1 MGTVPIETE
10 VLSAARRLIDHGV
23 AVHWLHRRA
32 KNPVGAD
39 WQNAPAHTFDSL
51 AAAYQRGYN
60 LGIRPGEVSKTPFGY
75 LHLFD
80 MDIRDPEL
88 VAEAWDC
95 LLAKWPE
102 AREAPFVISGSGGES
117 RHVYFFSPTP
127 LRSMNLGHSDGF
139 TMVFD
144 AKKEREVKKW
154 DWAVDLYGAPKQAVL
169 PPSVHP
175 DTGENY
181 VWGREIEWD
190 LLDLGVGPILT
201 ASQIESL
208 GAREDDLSLDDDDDM
223 MADLRGAPMGLN
235 EKEIAKTL
243 ADLPEEWIED
253 YDLWVQAGM
262 ALHHEYEGSQLGFE
276 KWVEWS
282 KQSSKFDPK
291 ECKLRWTR
299 SFKAKNNPVRMA
311 TLIKAANDHRLALA
325 HADLDDAF
333 GEDISSL
340 LGGAE
345 NVAKVNVV
353 TQNQALT
360 LVPTTAVSDDIDDDI
375 SALLG
380 DTESVASYASGLA
393 GIVVD
398 PEWRSHFHRNEE
410 GQLKSTL
417 HNVRLIMRNDIRLRN
432 VLAMNE
438 FTQDIVITKTPPAF
452 KMKKASP
459 KPTVQLD
466 SGVWKV
472 PDPVNG
478 RMWNDSHAAAVRAM
492 IEAPE
497 RQGGYGISAKK
508 MDMVDA
514 LDIVAHERAFHPV
527 REYLNGLKW
536 DGVNRAS
543 RLWID
548 YVGAPDDPYHREA
561 AMLWLL
567 GAVTRIYEPGH
578 KFDFV
583 PILEGMQGKRKSTF
597 FRIMARDWF
606 AELEGDFHDT
616 QGMVEKMQGAWIMEI
631 PELTQFGKAEVTIIK
646 GFVSRQTDKV
656 RLAYRRNASEFH
668 RQCVFGGSTNE
679 DEYLRDSTGGRRF
692 WPVACS
698 ADEIDTD
705 KLNLNADQI
714 WAEVVVAY
722 RQWRKKYGPHSTLP
736 LFMQNEAAIDTAKRL
751 QESRRQQGSD
761 EVLAARI
768 EDWLEQ
774 PIDSDLGLDDDEDPI
789 YRDTTC
795 LIEIWDKMMGK
806 DVNTYSDRDQQ
817 LLGRAMRKVPG
828 WKTTGSRVRM
838 GTYGQQRIYRK
849 VS

>member
-1 MGTVPIETE
+1 MGTVPTESE
-10 VLSAARRLIDHGV
+10 VLSAAARLIEHGV
-23 AVHWLHRRA
+23 AVHWLHRRK
-32 KNPVGAD
+32 KNPVGAG
-39 WQNAPAHTFDSL
+39 WQTAPVHTLETLKAEYRSGF
-51 AAAYQRGYN
+51 N
-60 LGIRPGEVSKTPFGY
+60 LGVRPGEHSKTPFGY

-80 MDIRDPEL
+80 MDIRKPEL
-88 VAEAWDC
+88 AAEAWGC

-102 AREAPFVISGSGGES
+102 AKSAPHVISGSGGES
-117 RHVYFFSPTP
+117 RHVYVFTPAP
-127 LRSMNLGHSDGF
+127 LRSMNLGHSEGF

-144 AKKEREVKKW
+144 PSKGRDVKKW
-154 DWAVDLYGAPKQAVL
+154 DWSVDLFGAPRQAVL
-169 PPSVHP
+169 PPSVH
-175 DTGENY
+175 DLTGENY

-190 LLDLGVGPILT
+190 LLDLGIGPIVS
-201 ASQIESL
+201 AEMVESW
-208 GAREDDLSLDDDDDM
+208 GVREDDLTLDDDDDL
-223 MADLRGAPMGLN
+223 MAMARSSPMGLS
-235 EKEIAKTL
+235 EAEVDKTL
-243 ADLPEEWIED
+243 TDLPEDWVED
-253 YDLWVQAGM
+253 HDLWVQTGA
-262 ALHHEYEGSQLGFE
+262 ALHHEYEGSQIGFE
-276 KWVEWS
+276 KWCQWARQSEKFEIKDS
-282 KQSSKFDPK
+282 KN
-291 ECKLRWTR
+291 RWK
-299 SFKAKNNPVRMA
+299 SFGKYRGAPVRMA
-311 TLIKAANDHRLALA
+311 TLIKAAGEHRLAVA
-325 HADLDDAF
+325 HSDLDD
-333 GEDISSL
+333 L
-340 LGGAE
+340 LGEVETG
-345 NVAKVNVV
+345 NPV
-353 TQNQALT
+353 TEQNQALT
-360 LVPTTAVSDDIDDDI
+360 VVRSEVPDDLSDLLGPTFSDLDD
-375 SALLG
+375 LLG
-380 DTESVASYASGLA
+380 DSIAPGASGLTD
-393 GIVVD
+393 IKVD

-417 HNVRLIMRNDIRLRN
+417 HNVKLIMRNDMRLRN

-438 FTQDIVITKTPPAF
+438 FTQDVVVMKTPPAF
-452 KMKKASP
+452 KLNKTSP
-459 KPTVQLD
+459 KPVVQLD
-466 SGVWKV
+466 SGIWKV
-472 PDPVNG
+472 SDPVNG

-536 DGVNRAS
+536 DGVNRAA

-548 YVGAPDDPYHREA
+548 YVGAPDDAYHREA

-567 GAVTRIYEPGH
+567 GAVTRVFEPGH

-616 QGMVEKMQGAWIMEI
+616 QSMVEKMQGAWIMEI

-656 RLAYRRNASEFH
+656 RLAYRRNATEFH

-692 WPVACS
+692 WPVACN

-705 KLNLNADQI
+705 KLEAEVDQI

-722 RQWRKKYGPHSTLP
+722 RQWRQKYGPYSTLP
-736 LFMQNEAAIDTAKRL
+736 LYMQNEAAIDTAKRL

-768 EDWLEQ
+768 EEWLSQ
-774 PIDSDLGLDDDEDPI
+774 PIGSDLGLDDLDNEAPT

-806 DVNTYSDRDQQ
+806 DINAYSDRDQQ
-817 LLGRAMRKVPG
+817 LLSRAMRKVTT
-828 WKTTGSRVRM
+828 WKTSGERKPLPGYGRQRVYIR
-838 GTYGQQRIYRK
+838 TA
-849 VS
+849 